1 MPIIELT
8 PPIETDDPLT
18 APVPATEDIKAGQP
32 GIIELTPATQTPP
45 GSPDSHVLPQDQNQA
60 VSDQGAGERQ
70 AQGDF
75 SIIPVTAP
83 ESNPGLLERATDAF
97 DDALMGGTEA
107 ALALTTGVLAEP
119 LAGARV
125 IFDTLI
131 ESIGGD
137 LDIFGKGAKSPESR
151 EAGVRIMKNLSET
164 RDTLTFK
171 PRTEAGQGALTAA
184 GKTIDFL
191 MTPFVAAGEFAGNEA
206 LELTGSPA
214 IAAIVQAI
222 PELAPDLLGFKGS
235 KVLSKRRNIKAE
247 KDIAL
252 DLSEASPSAPELRDA
267 SSAIYKELAD
277 SGVVFQKGPVRKAAR
292 EMLKMAREMGIRGKK
307 DAKLAPKSFDGIV
320 RFAEDAARGN
330 ISIGEMDTLRKI
342 LKRGTQV
349 IDDGLENS
357 ISAQA
362 LDILDELVDSTD
374 SGSLRFVDADGVETA
389 ISGIETVGGLPPKG
403 LPKKAIEV
411 PGLDLGGRY
420 RVARDLWGR
429 AKRSE
434 MLQEAFEKAYLGAS
448 GFENGIVNQFRQI
461 LNSPRKKRF
470 FNDVEKQAMRDVVS
484 GKGSNRNLYKFLGR
498 AGGFEG
504 MSTNFLGTVG
514 GSAIGAAMFGP
525 AGAAVVPMIGVF
537 SKQMAKR
544 ITEKGAKFAD
554 DIIRSGRNGRD
565 IVAAYRRNTP
575 KQTQNAPELS
585 QLLMDPK
592 VDISDLIG
600 DNMAIEAAKIA
611 SQNRRAI
618 ATALETQAVTQSN
631 EERGE

>member
-1 MPIIELT
+1 VLFRS
-8 PPIETDDPLT
+8 DPEGVVVHEPGRT
-18 APVPATEDIKAGQP
+18 APAELETRGKLELGFDRGVFPDALAEGEDAGDA
-32 GIIELTPATQTPP
+32 LA
-45 GSPDSHVLPQDQNQA
+45 
-60 VSDQGAGERQ
+60 
-70 AQGDF
+70 
-75 SIIPVTAP
+75 
-83 ESNPGLLERATDAF
+83 GLLQHGARAF

-420 RVARDLWGR
+420 RVARD
-429 AKRSE
+429 
-434 MLQEAFEKAYLGAS
+434 
-448 GFENGIVNQFRQI
+448 
-461 LNSPRKKRF
+461 RKS
-470 FNDVEKQAMRDVVS
+470 VV
-484 GKGSNRNLYKFLGR
+484 
-498 AGGFEG
+498 
-504 MSTNFLGTVG
+504 
-514 GSAIGAAMFGP
+514 
-525 AGAAVVPMIGVF
+525 
-537 SKQMAKR
+537 
-544 ITEKGAKFAD
+544 
-554 DIIRSGRNGRD
+554 
-565 IVAAYRRNTP
+565 
-575 KQTQNAPELS
+575 
-585 QLLMDPK
+585 
-592 VDISDLIG
+592 
-600 DNMAIEAAKIA
+600 
-611 SQNRRAI
+611 
-618 ATALETQAVTQSN
+618 
-631 EERGE
+631 